1 MFTDESKIR
10 KFSYTHDFIWLKR
23 KAQEIKTGERDVYS
37 LINRS
42 EHIFKGSLI
51 ISGEISFY

>member
-1 MFTDESKIR
+1 MFTDESKIS
-10 KFSYTHDFIWLKR
+10 KGSYTHDFIRLKR
-23 KAQEIKTGERDVYS
+23 KAQEIKTGERDVYT

-42 EHIFKGSLI
+42 EHTFKSLLI